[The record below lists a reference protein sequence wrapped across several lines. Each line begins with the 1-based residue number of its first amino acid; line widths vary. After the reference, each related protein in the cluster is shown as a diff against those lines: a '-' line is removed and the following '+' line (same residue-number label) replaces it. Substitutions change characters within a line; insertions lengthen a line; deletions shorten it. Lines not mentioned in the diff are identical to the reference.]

1 MKKKTQILIIHG
13 GMTFRNQK
21 DYLSCLKNRKI
32 SLEKRINWAQN
43 YLEKKLGNG
52 FQIIRPRMPLQDNAK
67 YKDWEIFFE
76 RYIPHLKDN
85 VILIGCSLGG
95 IFLTKYLSEHKFPKK
110 IKAVFLVCAP
120 FDDSHS
126 DEDLA
131 GGFNLKSDLSLIEKN
146 TKNLA
151 FLFSK
156 DDECVTIYH
165 AEAYR
170 KKLPDAKIIIYKSK
184 NGHFNV
190 PTFPEIIKM
199 VKKL

>member
-1 MKKKTQILIIHG
+1 
-13 GMTFRNQK
+13 MTFRNQK